1 MGDLLLPAL
10 ILVIIGMVGVS
21 VWLALFLNRGRRGS
35 TSPGEQRSRR
45 SSDRGGSDALVSVGQ
60 DARGVWR
67 VWVYGEPYK
76 TLDEVPGAAVQQE
89 VVNAVRILAAF
100 SRDYITRQRKESA
113 RAPEAP
119 TPETTPASS
128 SASSSPP
135 PSFFERKEERL
146 HRPGAPSLMPE
157 INLAK
162 EINEILEVLQRQ
174 RPSLAGRSIRLQ
186 NTPGGGVR
194 FWVDNA
200 VYDAVDEIPDPQV
213 QALIRAATQEWE
225 RR

>member
-1 MGDLLLPAL
+1 
-10 ILVIIGMVGVS
+10 
-21 VWLALFLNRGRRGS
+21 
-35 TSPGEQRSRR
+35 
-45 SSDRGGSDALVSVGQ
+45 
-60 DARGVWR
+60 VWR

-76 TLDEVPGAAVQQE
+76 TLDEVPDAEAQQE

-100 SRDYITRQRKESA
+100 SRDYITRQRKKSA
-113 RAPEAP
+113 QAQKAPPPEAAP
-119 TPETTPASS
+119 VPSTV
-128 SASSSPP
+128 SPP
-135 PSFFERKEERL
+135 PSSLSERVEERL

-174 RPSLAGRSIRLQ
+174 RPALGGRSIRLQ

-200 VYDAVDEIPDPQV
+200 MYDAVDEIPDQEV
-213 QALIRAATQEWE
+213 QALIRAATKEWE